1 MANTAKLKLSSIPS
15 AAVKKKNDTVAP
27 TKQTINF
34 VHSQSKLDPKRIALL
49 AAISLVLIAVV
60 IKFGFIDQEKKRD
73 LAKSEL
79 ASQQAILNQINDKL
93 ADYDELAEKYG
104 RYSYG
109 LMNERE
115 TGLVDR
121 LEALQ
126 LLEDYVRRNATIK
139 DFKLSDNV
147 LTMNISGITL
157 DRASQI
163 VKQLE
168 SSPLVSSAAV
178 YTASAENAKEASICM
193 SITLTKEVDDE

>member
-121 LEALQ
+121 LDALQ

-178 YTASAENAKEASICM
+178 YTASAENAKEASIFM

>member
-15 AAVKKKNDTVAP
+15 AVVKKKNDTVAP

-79 ASQQAILNQINDKL
+79 ASQQAILNQINNKL

-109 LMNERE
+109 LMNARE

-139 DFKLSDNV
+139 DFKLSENV

-178 YTASAENAKEASICM
+178 YTASAENAKEASIFM

>member
-15 AAVKKKNDTVAP
+15 AVVKKKNDTVAP

-79 ASQQAILNQINDKL
+79 ASQQAILNQINNKL

-139 DFKLSDNV
+139 DFKLSENV

-178 YTASAENAKEASICM
+178 YTASAENAKEASIFM